1 MDFQTQIHK
10 EKKMKTKQLLP
21 LLLLMIMSVSMI
33 GCGTQIPSGYR
44 GVFYSKFGAGTE
56 FGTIYPEGFSWHMPW
71 NNMFLYK
78 IQLQE
83 SKETLT
89 VLASDGASIRME
101 VSILYRPLV
110 TKLDSL
116 QATIGQNYYAVAV
129 APQIRSIARQV
140 AGNFKPE
147 EIYSTKRDILASEM
161 IKKLSIELK
170 DKFVTI
176 ENILI
181 RDVQIPPKIAE
192 AINFKLAAE
201 QEALRMKFTIEKE
214 RKEAERK
221 KIEAQGISD
230 FQKIVSAGIT
240 PSLLKWKGI
249 EATQKIAESPNS
261 KVIIIGNDAGS
272 LPIILSADKK

>member
-1 MDFQTQIHK
+1 
-10 EKKMKTKQLLP
+10 MKTKQLLP

-33 GCGTQIPSGYR
+33 GCGTQIPSGHK

-56 FGTIYPEGFSWHMPW
+56 FGNIYSEGFNWHMPY
-71 NNMFLYK
+71 NNVFVYK

-83 SKETLT
+83 SQENLT
-89 VLASDGASIRME
+89 VLSNDGASIRME
-101 VSILYRPLV
+101 VSIMYRPLV

-116 QATIGQNYYAVAV
+116 QSTIGQNYYAVAV

-140 AGNFKPE
+140 AGNYKPE
-147 EIYSTKRDILASEM
+147 EIYSTKRDVIAAEI
-161 IKKLSIELK
+161 IKELSKELL
-170 DKFVTI
+170 DKYITI

-181 RDVQIPPKIAE
+181 RDVAIPPKIAE

-201 QEALRMKFTIEKE
+201 QEALRMKFTIAKE

-240 PSLLKWKGI
+240 SSLLQWKGI
-249 EATQKIAESPNS
+249 EATLKIAESPNT
-261 KVIIIGNDAGS
+261 KVIIVGNDAGS
-272 LPIILSADKK
+272 LPVILSAGK

>member
-1 MDFQTQIHK
+1 
-10 EKKMKTKQLLP
+10 MKTKQLLP
-21 LLLLMIMSVSMI
+21 LLLLVIMSVSMI
-33 GCGTQIPSGYR
+33 GCGTEISSGHR

-56 FGTIYPEGFSWHMPW
+56 FGTIYPEGFNWHMPW
-71 NNMFLYK
+71 NNMFVYK

-83 SKETLT
+83 SKENLS
-89 VLASDGASIRME
+89 VLANDGASIRME
-101 VSILYRPLV
+101 VSIMYRPDV
-110 TKLDSL
+110 QKLDSL
-116 QATIGQNYYAVAV
+116 QYTIGPNYYSVAV

-140 AGNFKPE
+140 AGNYKPE
-147 EIYSTKRDILASEM
+147 EIYSTKRDELAAKMFE
-161 IKKLSIELK
+161 KLSEEVK
-170 DKFVTI
+170 NKFVTI

-201 QEALRMKFTIEKE
+201 QEALRMKFTIDKE

-240 PSLLKWKGI
+240 SSLLKWKGI
-249 EATQKIAESPNS
+249 EATQKIAESPNT
-261 KVIIIGNDAGS
+261 KVIIVGNDAGS
-272 LPIILSADKK
+272 LPIILSAGK

>member
-1 MDFQTQIHK
+1 
-10 EKKMKTKQLLP
+10 MKTKQLIP
-21 LLLLMIMSVSMI
+21 LLLLMVMSVSMI
-33 GCGTQIPSGYR
+33 GCGTEISSGHR
-44 GVFYSKFGAGTE
+44 GVFYAKFGSGTE
-56 FGTIYPEGFSWHMPW
+56 FGKIYTEGFNWHLPW
-71 NNMFLYK
+71 NNIFVYK

-83 SKETLT
+83 SKENLS
-89 VLASDGASIRME
+89 VLSNDGAAIRME
-101 VSILYRPLV
+101 VSIMYRPDV

-116 QATIGQNYYAVAV
+116 QFTIGPNYYAVAI
-129 APQIRSIARQV
+129 APQIRSIAREV

-147 EIYSTKRDILASEM
+147 EIYSTKRDVIAANI
-161 IKKLSIELK
+161 IKRLSDEVK

-176 ENILI
+176 ENVLI
-181 RDVQIPPKIAE
+181 RDVAIPPKIAE

-201 QEALRMKFTIEKE
+201 QEALRMKFTIDKE

-240 PSLLKWKGI
+240 SSLLKWKGI

-272 LPIILSADKK
+272 LPVILSAGK

>member
-1 MDFQTQIHK
+1 
-10 EKKMKTKQLLP
+10 MKTKQLLP
-21 LLLLMIMSVSMI
+21 LILLMIMSASMI
-33 GCGTQIPSGYR
+33 GCGTQVPSGHR
-44 GVFYSKFGAGTE
+44 GVFYAKFGSGTE
-56 FGTIYPEGFSWHMPW
+56 FGKIYTEGFNWHMPW
-71 NNMFLYK
+71 NNIFVYQ

-83 SKETLT
+83 SKENLS
-89 VLASDGASIRME
+89 VLSNDGASIRME
-101 VSILYRPLV
+101 VSIMYRPDV

-116 QATIGQNYYAVAV
+116 QYTIGPNYYAVAV

-147 EIYSTKRDILASEM
+147 EIYSTKRNELATEM
-161 IKKLSIELK
+161 FEKLSLEVK
-170 DKFVTI
+170 NKFVTI

-201 QEALRMKFTIEKE
+201 QEALRMKFTIDKE

-272 LPIILSADKK
+272 LPIILSADGK